1 MDSISCSKLPKVA
14 LLYNCIFCHYKTSK
28 KSSWNKHLATDKHKK
43 RQNDSEMVVNDSIKV
58 AQYKCTCGKIYK
70 YDSGYYRH
78 KKMCLEVNVPNNEKI
93 KISDETLVN
102 MLITQCKELRDE
114 NKELIGIIKNST
126 HLTTNCNNTNSNNK
140 TFNLNV
146 FLNETCKD
154 AMNINEFVDSIKL
167 QLCDLEN
174 VGRIGYV
181 EGISNIIVKNL
192 KALDENKRPIHCA
205 DKKRDTM
212 YIKDQNTWEKDG
224 EEKKL
229 RRAIKNIAF
238 KNQRLILKFK
248 EVHPDC
254 GISTSVYS
262 DQYNRLLIECMGGSG
277 DNDIEKED
285 KIIRK
290 ISNATVINKDS

>member
-1 MDSISCSKLPKVA
+1 MEQSETKKVRNGSYICTYCEYSTSRPSQYERHLDTNKHTMFLNETKLKHKGTTPYHCICSKM
-14 LLYNCIFCHYKTSK
+14 FCSRTTL
-28 KSSWNKHLATDKHKK
+28 W
-43 RQNDSEMVVNDSIKV
+43 
-58 AQYKCTCGKIYK
+58 
-70 YDSGYYRH
+70 RH
-78 KKMCLEVNVPNNEKI
+78 KKKCNYKEETTDTNSDKELVLMLIKQNSDLLEVLK
-93 KISDETLVN
+93 
-102 MLITQCKELRDE
+102 Q
-114 NKELIGIIKNST
+114 GT
-126 HLTTNCNNTNSNNK
+126 HNTINNTISHNK

-167 QLCDLEN
+167 QLSDLEN
-174 VGRIGYV
+174 VGKTGYV
-181 EGISNIIVKNL
+181 EGISSIIVKNL

-205 DKKRDTM
+205 DKKRETM
-212 YIKDQNTWEKDG
+212 YIKDENTWEKDD

-229 RRAIKNIAF
+229 RKAIKNVAF

-254 GISTSVYS
+254 GKSTSACS
-262 DQYNRLLIECMGGSG
+262 DQYNRILVECMGGSG

-290 ISNATVINKDS
+290 ISNVTTIDKN